1 MSVGKARMLT
11 TQKKMMIR
19 LTMKMLVGS
28 VVRWLL
34 NSTLVWLLAYNFLTN
49 GHWAAFVAW
58 MLGALCVLLWS
69 QIQKLRTICW
79 IDEALQLPA
88 KSTFEDLGEVIQ

>member
-1 MSVGKARMLT
+1 MVRVA
-11 TQKKMMIR
+11 
-19 LTMKMLVGS
+19 MKMLTGS

-34 NSTLVWLLAYNFLTN
+34 NSTLVWLLAYNFFTN

-58 MLGALCVLLWS
+58 LVGALCVLVWS
-69 QIQKLRTICW
+69 QIQKFRTIFL

-88 KSTFEDLGEVIQ
+88 KSTFDDLGKVIQ